1 MKSLILLFIVLNSFN
16 LFFSEKLDYQIV
28 FEYLYSDEKDIFDL
42 ELYNRPKTNS
52 LDFGDDIFYSGTI
65 EKIENFPVS
74 KLVNFSKEDFY
85 KNNKKEEKGK
95 IKKEEKQM
103 QIEEKKIKKEK
114 KKNLGK
120 IKEDNYEEK
129 KETIKENEKKNKKD
143 NYEEKKGTIK
153 ENESKN
159 KDYSK
164 NDLDIFDNI
173 FFDEA
178 LIRSIFDN
186 DFNNYIKF
194 IYNKYLQNQKK
205 YEENKNQQT
214 SQYKSQKPY
223 VQIIYP
229 KNNNQNSPIIRI
241 IKYPNNDRYKTTSL
255 SNNEYNPYEFY
266 DENNNDDF
274 DMFKLIEAELNNM
287 YGIRFLSEQENQE
300 KNISKQKIYLP
311 DKHNIVY
318 LSNKLYFEY
327 IKYLPKSTIL
337 LTQRQLAKDLK
348 NYEDYYVFT
357 INDGISFSASLTKSE
372 DNFYKVK
379 IGQNFKDSTLILI
392 SLSISVFICILGTV
406 IYCFLLRRYNEGDIL
421 PVQNLISKFPQYLC
435 LLNILMYFCYIS
447 SYNES
452 DGYFLIIKFMCLFL
466 YSLFKSI
473 FICILMLLLSGWMTL
488 TFIGWAKKLNRAIPI
503 IFFEIF
509 TSIFFEIINFYDLI
523 PYNKMQLYY
532 FRNMSENLI
541 IISLALY
548 SINKYYIPLNNKCKY
563 LSLINSDFN
572 DAYNLKKKKMISFSI
587 FAIFYGII
595 SLCTDYFEF
604 DFINQYLQNNTLHVI
619 REMIFIS
626 VFNFI
631 LLIILLPKEL
641 PYLFLEETDLV
652 KCEYLLTDLK
662 KDSILDINNGEIK
675 NIKKQIENNEKVEFI
690 LVNPFFGNKNLNEEF
705 DELHLGNT
713 SLAN

>member
-1 MKSLILLFIVLNSFN
+1 MKSLIILFIVFNSFN

-42 ELYNRPKTNS
+42 ELYNRPKTAS

-85 KNNKKEEKGK
+85 KSNKNEEKGK
-95 IKKEEKQM
+95 IKKEEIQQQKEEK
-103 QIEEKKIKKEK
+103 INKEEKKQNEEKIKDNTYKEEKEK
-114 KKNLGK
+114 
-120 IKEDNYEEK
+120 I
-129 KETIKENEKKNKKD
+129 IKENK
-143 NYEEKKGTIK
+143 
-153 ENESKN
+153 SKN
-159 KDYSK
+159 KEESR
-164 NDLDIFDNI
+164 NDLDIFDNL
-173 FFDEA
+173 FFDES
-178 LIRSIFDN
+178 LIRKIFDN

-194 IYNKYLQNQKK
+194 IYNQYLQNQKR

-214 SQYKSQKPY
+214 NQYQSQKPY

-229 KNNNQNSPIIRI
+229 NSNNKNYPIIRI
-241 IKYPNNDRYKTTSL
+241 IKYPNNVRYRTTSL
-255 SNNEYNPYEFY
+255 TNNDYNPYEFY
-266 DENNNDDF
+266 DEKSGDDF
-274 DMFKLIEAELNNM
+274 DMFKLIESELNNM
-287 YGIRFLSEQENQE
+287 YGIRFLTEQENPE
-300 KNISKQKIYLP
+300 KKISKQKMYLP
-311 DKHNIVY
+311 DNHNIVY
-318 LSNKLYFEY
+318 ISNKLYFDY
-327 IKYLPKSTIL
+327 IKYLPKSTIII
-337 LTQRQLAKDLK
+337 TQRQLAKELT
-348 NYEDYYVFT
+348 NYQDYYVFT
-357 INDGISFSASLTKSE
+357 INDGISFSSSLTKSE
-372 DNFYKVK
+372 GNYYKIK

-392 SLSISVFICILGTV
+392 SLSISVFICIIGSV

-435 LLNILMYFCYIS
+435 LLNILMYFCFIS
-447 SYNES
+447 TYNES
-452 DGYFLIIKFMCLFL
+452 DGYFIIIKFMCLFL

-488 TFIGWAKKLNRAIPI
+488 TFIDWAKKLNKAIPI

-509 TSIFFEIINFYDLI
+509 TSIIFELISFYDVV

-532 FRNMSENLI
+532 FRDMIENLI
-541 IISLALY
+541 IISLALF

-587 FAIFYGII
+587 FGIFYGLV
-595 SLCTDYFEF
+595 SLFTDYFEF
-604 DFINQYLQNNTLHVI
+604 DYINKYLQNNTLHVI

-626 VFNFI
+626 VFNFV
-631 LLIILLPKEL
+631 LLIMLLPKEL

-652 KCEYLLTDLK
+652 KFEYLLTDLK
-662 KDSILDINNGEIK
+662 EDSILDINNKEIK
-675 NIKKQIENNEKVEFI
+675 SIKKQIENNEKVEFI

>member
-74 KLVNFSKEDFY
+74 KLVNFSKDDFY

-103 QIEEKKIKKEK
+103 QIEEKKIEKEK

-159 KDYSK
+159 KDYSQ

-241 IKYPNNDRYKTTSL
+241 IN
-255 SNNEYNPYEFY
+255 
-266 DENNNDDF
+266 
-274 DMFKLIEAELNNM
+274 
-287 YGIRFLSEQENQE
+287 
-300 KNISKQKIYLP
+300 
-311 DKHNIVY
+311 
-318 LSNKLYFEY
+318 
-327 IKYLPKSTIL
+327 
-337 LTQRQLAKDLK
+337 
-348 NYEDYYVFT
+348 
-357 INDGISFSASLTKSE
+357 SF
-372 DNFYKVK
+372 F
-379 IGQNFKDSTLILI
+379 
-392 SLSISVFICILGTV
+392 
-406 IYCFLLRRYNEGDIL
+406 
-421 PVQNLISKFPQYLC
+421 
-435 LLNILMYFCYIS
+435 
-447 SYNES
+447 
-452 DGYFLIIKFMCLFL
+452 
-466 YSLFKSI
+466 I
-473 FICILMLLLSGWMTL
+473 FI
-488 TFIGWAKKLNRAIPI
+488 
-503 IFFEIF
+503 IF
-509 TSIFFEIINFYDLI
+509 S
-523 PYNKMQLYY
+523 
-532 FRNMSENLI
+532 
-541 IISLALY
+541 
-548 SINKYYIPLNNKCKY
+548 
-563 LSLINSDFN
+563 
-572 DAYNLKKKKMISFSI
+572 
-587 FAIFYGII
+587 
-595 SLCTDYFEF
+595 
-604 DFINQYLQNNTLHVI
+604 
-619 REMIFIS
+619 
-626 VFNFI
+626 
-631 LLIILLPKEL
+631 
-641 PYLFLEETDLV
+641 
-652 KCEYLLTDLK
+652 
-662 KDSILDINNGEIK
+662 
-675 NIKKQIENNEKVEFI
+675 
-690 LVNPFFGNKNLNEEF
+690 
-705 DELHLGNT
+705 
-713 SLAN
+713 

>member
-1 MKSLILLFIVLNSFN
+1 MKSLIILFIVFNSFN

-42 ELYNRPKTNS
+42 ELYNRPKTAS

-85 KNNKKEEKGK
+85 KSNKNEEKGK
-95 IKKEEKQM
+95 IKKEETKPQKEEKII
-103 QIEEKKIKKEK
+103 IEEKKQNEEKIKDNTYKEEKEK
-114 KKNLGK
+114 
-120 IKEDNYEEK
+120 
-129 KETIKENEKKNKKD
+129 TIKENK
-143 NYEEKKGTIK
+143 
-153 ENESKN
+153 SKN
-159 KDYSK
+159 KEESR
-164 NDLDIFDNI
+164 NDLDIFDNL
-173 FFDEA
+173 FFDES
-178 LIRSIFDN
+178 LIRKIFDN

-194 IYNKYLQNQKK
+194 IYNQYLQNQKR

-214 SQYKSQKPY
+214 NQYQSQKPY

-229 KNNNQNSPIIRI
+229 NSNNKNYPIIRI
-241 IKYPNNDRYKTTSL
+241 IKYPNNVRYRTTSL
-255 SNNEYNPYEFY
+255 TNNDYNPYELY
-266 DENNNDDF
+266 DEKSGDDF
-274 DMFKLIEAELNNM
+274 DMFKLIESELNNM
-287 YGIRFLSEQENQE
+287 YGIRFLTEQENPE
-300 KNISKQKIYLP
+300 KKISKQKMYLP
-311 DKHNIVY
+311 DNHNIVY
-318 LSNKLYFEY
+318 ISNKLYFDY
-327 IKYLPKSTIL
+327 IKYLPKSTIII
-337 LTQRQLAKDLK
+337 TQRQLAKELT
-348 NYEDYYVFT
+348 NYQDYYVFT
-357 INDGISFSASLTKSE
+357 INDGISFAASLTKSE
-372 DNFYKVK
+372 GNYYKIK

-392 SLSISVFICILGTV
+392 SLSISVFICIIGSV

-435 LLNILMYFCYIS
+435 LLNILMYFCFIS
-447 SYNES
+447 TYNES
-452 DGYFLIIKFMCLFL
+452 DGYFIIIKFMCLFL

-488 TFIGWAKKLNRAIPI
+488 TFIDWAKKLNKAVPI

-509 TSIFFEIINFYDLI
+509 TSIIFELISFYDVV

-532 FRNMSENLI
+532 FRDMIENLI
-541 IISLALY
+541 IISLALF

-587 FAIFYGII
+587 FGIFYGLV
-595 SLCTDYFEF
+595 SLFTDYFEF
-604 DFINQYLQNNTLHVI
+604 DYINKYLQNNTLHVI

-626 VFNFI
+626 VFNFV
-631 LLIILLPKEL
+631 LLIMLLPKEL

-652 KCEYLLTDLK
+652 KFEYLLTDLK
-662 KDSILDINNGEIK
+662 EDSILDINNKEIK
-675 NIKKQIENNEKVEFI
+675 SIKKQIENNEKVEFI

>member
-1 MKSLILLFIVLNSFN
+1 MKSLIILFIVFNSFN

-42 ELYNRPKTNS
+42 ELYNRPKTAS

-85 KNNKKEEKGK
+85 KSNKNEEKGK
-95 IKKEEKQM
+95 IKKEEIQQQKEEK
-103 QIEEKKIKKEK
+103 INKEEKKQNEEKIKDNTYKEEKEK
-114 KKNLGK
+114 
-120 IKEDNYEEK
+120 I
-129 KETIKENEKKNKKD
+129 IKENK
-143 NYEEKKGTIK
+143 
-153 ENESKN
+153 SKN
-159 KDYSK
+159 KEESR
-164 NDLDIFDNI
+164 NDLDIFDNL
-173 FFDEA
+173 FFDES
-178 LIRSIFDN
+178 LIRKIFDN

-194 IYNKYLQNQKK
+194 IYNQYLQNQKR

-214 SQYKSQKPY
+214 NQYQSQKPY

-229 KNNNQNSPIIRI
+229 NSNNKNYPIIRI
-241 IKYPNNDRYKTTSL
+241 IKYPNNVRYKTTTL
-255 SNNEYNPYEFY
+255 TNNDYNPYEFY
-266 DENNNDDF
+266 DEKSGDDF
-274 DMFKLIEAELNNM
+274 DMFKLIESELNNM
-287 YGIRFLSEQENQE
+287 YGIRFLTEQENPE
-300 KNISKQKIYLP
+300 KKISKQKMYLP
-311 DKHNIVY
+311 DNHNIVY
-318 LSNKLYFEY
+318 ISNKLYFDY
-327 IKYLPKSTIL
+327 IKYLPKSTIII
-337 LTQRQLAKDLK
+337 TQRQLAKELT
-348 NYEDYYVFT
+348 NYQDYYVFT
-357 INDGISFSASLTKSE
+357 INDGISFSSSLTKSE
-372 DNFYKVK
+372 GNYYKIK

-392 SLSISVFICILGTV
+392 SLSISVFICIIGSV

-435 LLNILMYFCYIS
+435 LLNILMYFCFIS
-447 SYNES
+447 TYNES
-452 DGYFLIIKFMCLFL
+452 DGYFIIIKFMCLFL

-488 TFIGWAKKLNRAIPI
+488 TFIDWAKKLNKAIPI

-509 TSIFFEIINFYDLI
+509 TSIIFELISFYDVV

-532 FRNMSENLI
+532 FRDMIENLI
-541 IISLALY
+541 IISLALF

-587 FAIFYGII
+587 FGIFYGLV
-595 SLCTDYFEF
+595 SLFTDYFEF
-604 DFINQYLQNNTLHVI
+604 DYINKYLQNNTLHVI

-626 VFNFI
+626 VFNFV
-631 LLIILLPKEL
+631 LLIMLLPKEL

-652 KCEYLLTDLK
+652 KFEYLLTDLK
-662 KDSILDINNGEIK
+662 EDSILDINNKEIK
-675 NIKKQIENNEKVEFI
+675 SIKKQIENNEKVEFI

>member
-1 MKSLILLFIVLNSFN
+1 MKSLIILFIVFNSFN
-16 LFFSEKLDYQIV
+16 LFFSEKLDYQLV
-28 FEYLYSDEKDIFDL
+28 FEYLYSDEKDIFELD
-42 ELYNRPKTNS
+42 LYNRPKTNS

-95 IKKEEKQM
+95 IKKEEIQQQK
-103 QIEEKKIKKEK
+103 EEKI
-114 KKNLGK
+114 
-120 IKEDNYEEK
+120 IKEDKKINEEKIKDDAYKEDK
-129 KETIKENEKKNKKD
+129 KETIKENENKNK
-143 NYEEKKGTIK
+143 
-153 ENESKN
+153 ENSQ
-159 KDYSK
+159 
-164 NDLDIFDNI
+164 NDLDIFDNL
-173 FFDEA
+173 FFDES
-178 LIRSIFDN
+178 LIRKIFDN

-194 IYNKYLQNQKK
+194 IYNQYLQNQKQ

-214 SQYKSQKPY
+214 NQHQSQKPY

-229 KNNNQNSPIIRI
+229 NSKNKNYPIIRI

-255 SNNEYNPYEFY
+255 TNNDYNPYEFY
-266 DENNNDDF
+266 DENNNNDF
-274 DMFKLIEAELNNM
+274 DMFKLIESELNNM
-287 YGIRFLSEQENQE
+287 YGIRFLTEQENPE
-300 KNISKQKIYLP
+300 KKISKQKIYLP
-311 DKHNIVY
+311 DNHNIVY
-318 LSNKLYFEY
+318 ISNKLYFDY
-327 IKYLPKSTIL
+327 IKYLPKSTIIV
-337 LTQRQLAKDLK
+337 TQRQLAKALK
-348 NYEDYYVFT
+348 NYQDYYVFT

-372 DNFYKVK
+372 GNFYKIK
-379 IGQNFKDSTLILI
+379 LGQNFKDSTLILI
-392 SLSISVFICILGTV
+392 SLSISVFICILGAV
-406 IYCFLLRRYNEGDIL
+406 MYCFLLRRYSDGDIL

-435 LLNILMYFCYIS
+435 LLNILMYFCFIS

-452 DGYFLIIKFMCLFL
+452 DGYFIIIKFMCLFL

-488 TFIGWAKKLNRAIPI
+488 TFIDWAKKLNIAIPI

-509 TSIFFEIINFYDLI
+509 TSIIFELISFYDVV

-532 FRNMSENLI
+532 FRDMIENII
-541 IISLALY
+541 IISLALF

-587 FAIFYGII
+587 FGII
-595 SLCTDYFEF
+595 YGTISLFTDYLEF
-604 DFINQYLQNNTLHVI
+604 DYINKYLQNNTLHVI

-626 VFNFI
+626 VFNFV

-652 KCEYLLTDLK
+652 KFEYLLTDLK
-662 KDSILDINNGEIK
+662 EDNILDINNKEIK
-675 NIKKQIENNEKVEFI
+675 SIKKQIENNEKIEFI

>member
-1 MKSLILLFIVLNSFN
+1 MKSLIILFIVFNSFN
-16 LFFSEKLDYQIV
+16 LFFSEKLDYQMV

-42 ELYNRPKTNS
+42 ELYNRPKTAS

-85 KNNKKEEKGK
+85 KSNKNEEKGK
-95 IKKEEKQM
+95 IKKEEIQQQK
-103 QIEEKKIKKEK
+103 EEKIKKEEK
-114 KKNLGK
+114 KQKKEK
-120 IKEDNYEEK
+120 IKDNTYKEEK
-129 KETIKENEKKNKKD
+129 EKIIKENK
-143 NYEEKKGTIK
+143 
-153 ENESKN
+153 SKN
-159 KDYSK
+159 KEESR
-164 NDLDIFDNI
+164 NDLDIFDNL
-173 FFDEA
+173 FFDES
-178 LIRSIFDN
+178 LIRKIFDN

-194 IYNKYLQNQKK
+194 IYNQYLQNQKR

-214 SQYKSQKPY
+214 NQYQSQKPY

-229 KNNNQNSPIIRI
+229 NSNNKNYPIIRI
-241 IKYPNNDRYKTTSL
+241 IKYPNNVRYRTTSL
-255 SNNEYNPYEFY
+255 TNNDYNPYELY
-266 DENNNDDF
+266 DEKSGDDF
-274 DMFKLIEAELNNM
+274 DMFKLIESELNNM
-287 YGIRFLSEQENQE
+287 YGIRFLTEQENPE
-300 KNISKQKIYLP
+300 KKISKQKMYLP
-311 DKHNIVY
+311 DNHNIVY
-318 LSNKLYFEY
+318 ISNKLYFDY
-327 IKYLPKSTIL
+327 IKYLPKSTIII
-337 LTQRQLAKDLK
+337 TQRQLAKELT
-348 NYEDYYVFT
+348 NYQDYYVFT
-357 INDGISFSASLTKSE
+357 INDGISFSSSLTKSE
-372 DNFYKVK
+372 GNYYKIK

-392 SLSISVFICILGTV
+392 SLSISVFICIIGSV

-435 LLNILMYFCYIS
+435 LLNILMYFCFIS
-447 SYNES
+447 TYNES
-452 DGYFLIIKFMCLFL
+452 DGYFIIIKFMCLFL

-488 TFIGWAKKLNRAIPI
+488 TFIDWAKKLNKAIPI

-509 TSIFFEIINFYDLI
+509 TSIIFELISFYDVV

-532 FRNMSENLI
+532 FRDMIENLI
-541 IISLALY
+541 IISLALF

-587 FAIFYGII
+587 FGIFYGLV
-595 SLCTDYFEF
+595 SLFTDYFEF
-604 DFINQYLQNNTLHVI
+604 DYINKYLQNNTLHVI

-626 VFNFI
+626 VFNFV
-631 LLIILLPKEL
+631 LLIMLLPKEL

-652 KCEYLLTDLK
+652 KFEYLLTDLK
-662 KDSILDINNGEIK
+662 EDSILDINNKEIK
-675 NIKKQIENNEKVEFI
+675 SIKKQIENNEKVEFI

-713 SLAN
+713 SLVN

>member
-1 MKSLILLFIVLNSFN
+1 MKSLIILFIVFNSFN
-16 LFFSEKLDYQIV
+16 LFFSEKLDYQLV
-28 FEYLYSDEKDIFDL
+28 FEYLYSDEKDIFELD
-42 ELYNRPKTNS
+42 LYNRPKTNS

-95 IKKEEKQM
+95 IKKEEIQQQK
-103 QIEEKKIKKEK
+103 EEKI
-114 KKNLGK
+114 
-120 IKEDNYEEK
+120 IKEDKKINEEKIKDDAYKEDK
-129 KETIKENEKKNKKD
+129 KETIKENENKNK
-143 NYEEKKGTIK
+143 
-153 ENESKN
+153 ENSQ
-159 KDYSK
+159 
-164 NDLDIFDNI
+164 NDLDIFDNL
-173 FFDEA
+173 FFDES
-178 LIRSIFDN
+178 LIRKIFDN

-194 IYNKYLQNQKK
+194 IYNQYLQNQKQ

-214 SQYKSQKPY
+214 NQHQSQKPY

-229 KNNNQNSPIIRI
+229 NSKNKNYPIIRI

-255 SNNEYNPYEFY
+255 TNNDYNPYEFY
-266 DENNNDDF
+266 DENNNNDF
-274 DMFKLIEAELNNM
+274 DMFKLIESELNNM
-287 YGIRFLSEQENQE
+287 YGIRFLTEQENPE
-300 KNISKQKIYLP
+300 KKISKQKIYLP
-311 DKHNIVY
+311 DNHNIVY
-318 LSNKLYFEY
+318 ISNKLYFDY
-327 IKYLPKSTIL
+327 IKYLPKSTIIV
-337 LTQRQLAKDLK
+337 TQRQLAKALK
-348 NYEDYYVFT
+348 NYQDYYVFT

-372 DNFYKVK
+372 GNFYKIK
-379 IGQNFKDSTLILI
+379 LGQNFKDSTLILI
-392 SLSISVFICILGTV
+392 SLSISVFICILGAV
-406 IYCFLLRRYNEGDIL
+406 IYCFLLRRYSDGDIL

-435 LLNILMYFCYIS
+435 LLNILMYFCFIS

-452 DGYFLIIKFMCLFL
+452 DGYFIIIKFMCLFL

-488 TFIGWAKKLNRAIPI
+488 TFIDWAKKLNIAIPI

-509 TSIFFEIINFYDLI
+509 TSIIFELISFYDVV

-532 FRNMSENLI
+532 FRDMIENII
-541 IISLALY
+541 IISLALF

-587 FAIFYGII
+587 FGII
-595 SLCTDYFEF
+595 YGTISLFTDYLEF
-604 DFINQYLQNNTLHVI
+604 DYINKYLQNNTLHVI

-626 VFNFI
+626 VFNFV

-652 KCEYLLTDLK
+652 RFEYLLTDLK
-662 KDSILDINNGEIK
+662 EDNILDINNKEIK
-675 NIKKQIENNEKVEFI
+675 SIKKQIENNEKIEFI

>member
-1 MKSLILLFIVLNSFN
+1 MNSLIILFIVFNSFN
-16 LFFSEKLDYQIV
+16 LFFSEKLDYQLV
-28 FEYLYSDEKDIFDL
+28 FEYLYSDEKDIFELD
-42 ELYNRPKTNS
+42 LYNRPKTNS

-95 IKKEEKQM
+95 IKKEEIQQQK
-103 QIEEKKIKKEK
+103 EEKI
-114 KKNLGK
+114 
-120 IKEDNYEEK
+120 IKEDKKINEEKIKDDAYKEDK
-129 KETIKENEKKNKKD
+129 KETIKENENKNK
-143 NYEEKKGTIK
+143 
-153 ENESKN
+153 ENSQ
-159 KDYSK
+159 
-164 NDLDIFDNI
+164 NDLDIFDNL
-173 FFDEA
+173 FFDES
-178 LIRSIFDN
+178 LIRKIFDN

-194 IYNKYLQNQKK
+194 IYNQYLQNQKQ

-214 SQYKSQKPY
+214 NQHQSQKPY

-229 KNNNQNSPIIRI
+229 NSKNKNYPIIRI

-255 SNNEYNPYEFY
+255 TNNDYNPYEFY
-266 DENNNDDF
+266 DENNNNDF
-274 DMFKLIEAELNNM
+274 DMFKLIESELNNM
-287 YGIRFLSEQENQE
+287 YGIRFLTEQENPE
-300 KNISKQKIYLP
+300 KKISKQKIYLP
-311 DKHNIVY
+311 DNHNIVY
-318 LSNKLYFEY
+318 ISNKLYFDY
-327 IKYLPKSTIL
+327 IKYLPKSTIIV
-337 LTQRQLAKDLK
+337 TQRQLAKALK
-348 NYEDYYVFT
+348 NYQDYYVFT

-372 DNFYKVK
+372 GNFYKIK
-379 IGQNFKDSTLILI
+379 LGQNFKDSTLILI
-392 SLSISVFICILGTV
+392 SLSISVFICILGAV
-406 IYCFLLRRYNEGDIL
+406 MYCFLLRRYSDGDIL

-435 LLNILMYFCYIS
+435 LLNILMYFCFIS

-452 DGYFLIIKFMCLFL
+452 DGYFIIIKFMCLFL

-488 TFIGWAKKLNRAIPI
+488 TFIDWAKKLNIAIPI

-509 TSIFFEIINFYDLI
+509 TSIIFELISFYDVV

-532 FRNMSENLI
+532 FRDMIENII
-541 IISLALY
+541 IISLALF

-587 FAIFYGII
+587 FGII
-595 SLCTDYFEF
+595 YGTISLFTDYLEF
-604 DFINQYLQNNTLHVI
+604 DYINKYLQNNTLHVI

-626 VFNFI
+626 VFNFV

-652 KCEYLLTDLK
+652 KFEYLLTDLK
-662 KDSILDINNGEIK
+662 EDNILDINNKEIK
-675 NIKKQIENNEKVEFI
+675 SIKKQIENNEKIEFI

>member
-1 MKSLILLFIVLNSFN
+1 MKSLIILFIVFNSFN
-16 LFFSEKLDYQIV
+16 LFFSEKLDYQLV
-28 FEYLYSDEKDIFDL
+28 FEYLYSDEKDIFELD
-42 ELYNRPKTNS
+42 LYNRPKTNS

-95 IKKEEKQM
+95 IKKEEIQQQK
-103 QIEEKKIKKEK
+103 EEKI
-114 KKNLGK
+114 
-120 IKEDNYEEK
+120 IKEDKKINEEKIKDDAYKEDK
-129 KETIKENEKKNKKD
+129 KETIKENENKNK
-143 NYEEKKGTIK
+143 
-153 ENESKN
+153 ENSQ
-159 KDYSK
+159 
-164 NDLDIFDNI
+164 NDLDIFDNL
-173 FFDEA
+173 FFDES
-178 LIRSIFDN
+178 LIRKIFDN

-194 IYNKYLQNQKK
+194 IYNQYLQNQKQ

-214 SQYKSQKPY
+214 NQHQSQKPY

-229 KNNNQNSPIIRI
+229 NSKNKNYPIIRI

-255 SNNEYNPYEFY
+255 TNNDYNPYEFY
-266 DENNNDDF
+266 DENNNNDF
-274 DMFKLIEAELNNM
+274 DMFKLIESELNNM
-287 YGIRFLSEQENQE
+287 YGIRFLTEQENPE
-300 KNISKQKIYLP
+300 KKISKQKIYLP
-311 DKHNIVY
+311 DNHNIVY
-318 LSNKLYFEY
+318 ISNKLYFDY
-327 IKYLPKSTIL
+327 IKYLPKSTIIV
-337 LTQRQLAKDLK
+337 TQRQLAKALK
-348 NYEDYYVFT
+348 NYQDYYVFT

-372 DNFYKVK
+372 GNFYKIK
-379 IGQNFKDSTLILI
+379 LGQNFKDSTLILI
-392 SLSISVFICILGTV
+392 SLSISVFICILGAV
-406 IYCFLLRRYNEGDIL
+406 MYCFLLRRYSDGDIL

-435 LLNILMYFCYIS
+435 LLNILMYFCFIS

-452 DGYFLIIKFMCLFL
+452 DGYFIIIKFMCLFL

-488 TFIGWAKKLNRAIPI
+488 TFIDWAKKLNIAIPI

-509 TSIFFEIINFYDLI
+509 TSIIFELISFYDVV

-532 FRNMSENLI
+532 FTDMIENII
-541 IISLALY
+541 IISLALF

-587 FAIFYGII
+587 FGII
-595 SLCTDYFEF
+595 YGTISLFTDYLEF
-604 DFINQYLQNNTLHVI
+604 DYINKYLQNNTLHVI

-626 VFNFI
+626 VFNFV

-652 KCEYLLTDLK
+652 RFEYLLTDLK
-662 KDSILDINNGEIK
+662 EDNILDINNKEIK
-675 NIKKQIENNEKVEFI
+675 SIKKQIENNEKIEFI